1 MGTTEDVS
9 HSRRWT
15 KRRTAISTHVPRT
28 VRQTTKMRTQ
38 TRVPRTVLSHLTTM
52 RTQTRVPR
60 TVLAHLT
67 TMRTKIRRTAYRTPN
82 N

>member
-1 MGTTEDVS
+1 M
-9 HSRRWT
+9 RT
-15 KRRTAISTHVPRT
+15 KFGVLRT
-28 VRQTTKMRTQ
+28 VRQTTKRRTE
-38 TRVPRTVLSHLTTM
+38 TRVPRTIRQTTKR

-67 TMRTKIRRTAYRTPN
+67 IMRTKIRRTAYRTPN